1 MGADRRE
8 RSLLLQPSS
17 EVVSKVRSRAT
28 PPFGVNEQSS
38 QALLCEGA
46 GFGDRLPLRASLE
59 HGLRISLSPKL
70 PRAPLTGEVV
80 RRPRGH
86 RRNSAMIATATATNH
101 RIPAVHSNS
110 LLETGFDSAK
120 RERPSCRKN
129 ALKAVLFPTWPFDIA
144 SPSKRKRRCW
154 PADRHA
160 GRAEVPFLQSHTL
173 VPLTARRFRV
183 APPPGA
189 FNPGGR
195 PGRRMAKGDRAGWRV
210 TDGPPV
216 LP

>member
-59 HGLRISLSPKL
+59 PRL
-70 PRAPLTGEVV
+70 PARV
-80 RRPRGH
+80 RRPPGQRA
-86 RRNSAMIATATATNH
+86 NSAMVATATAINH
-101 RIPAVHSNS
+101 RMPAVHSNS
-110 LLETGFDSAK
+110 LLETGFGSAK

-144 SPSKRKRRCW
+144 SPRKRKRRCW

-160 GRAEVPFLQSHTL
+160 GRAEVSFLQSHTL
-173 VPLTARRFRV
+173 VPLKGETVSGCA
-183 APPPGA
+183 AAAGCLQSAEDGPA
-189 FNPGGR
+189 A
-195 PGRRMAKGDRAGWRV
+195 RMAKGDRAGWRASS
-210 TDGPPV
+210 
-216 LP
+216 